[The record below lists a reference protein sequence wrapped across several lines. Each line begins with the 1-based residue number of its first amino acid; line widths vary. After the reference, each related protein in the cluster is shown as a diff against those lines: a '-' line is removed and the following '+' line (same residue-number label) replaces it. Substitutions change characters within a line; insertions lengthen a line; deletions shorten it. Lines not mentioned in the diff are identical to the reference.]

1 MTSVQ
6 AVLSGAAC
14 TKRSKIMKTIKRIT
28 VLLAAFVF
36 MAITVTS
43 SFAATVYYYF
53 GYLYTNI
60 SNDKVSLYGIDDPE
74 MDGLFV
80 PSTLNNKKLVDI
92 RNSAFKDNTVF
103 RYLEFAGATNLERI
117 GSFAFSGCTA
127 IAGEVKIPSNV
138 TTIEVAAFENCTSI
152 ETVVYDS
159 ACGYV
164 PNQCFNG
171 CSSLNSVTLDDSV
184 ETIGDYA
191 FANCG
196 ALTYFV
202 IPSGVTSIA
211 STAFQND
218 ENLTLGVWYG
228 TAGYEYAKAQNIP
241 YILLDGVKLGDVNGD
256 GYININDVTAIQTHL
271 AEFETLTGI
280 AAHAADIDGSGEVK
294 IDDAT
299 ILQEFLAEYQVAYSI
314 GEVMLQ

>member
-14 TKRSKIMKTIKRIT
+14 TKRSKKMKTIKRIT

-53 GYLYTNI
+53 GYLYTSI

-127 IAGEVKIPSNV
+127 VAGEVKIPSNV

-152 ETVVYDS
+152 EKVVYNAS
-159 ACGYV
+159 CGYIS
-164 PNQCFNG
+164 NQCFNG
-171 CSSLNSVTLDDSV
+171 CSSLNSVTLNDTVDR
-184 ETIGDYA
+184 IGDYA
-191 FANCG
+191 FANCRNL
-196 ALTYFV
+196 AYFE
-202 IPSGVTSIA
+202 IPTTVSDISDA
-211 STAFQND
+211 AFRND

-228 TAGYEYAKAQNIP
+228 SYGYDYAIAQNIP
-241 YILLDGVKLGDVNGD
+241 YVLLDGVKLGDASGD
-256 GYININDVTAIQTHL
+256 GSVNINDVTTIQRYL
-271 AEFETLTGI
+271 AELETLEGVYL
-280 AAHAADIDGSGEVK
+280 HAADANQDGTVD
-294 IDDAT
+294 IADAT
-299 ILQEFLAEYQVAYSI
+299 VIQMYLAEYEMEYPI
-314 GEVMLQ
+314 GEVMTQ

>member
-14 TKRSKIMKTIKRIT
+14 TKRSKKMKTIKRIT

-53 GYLYTNI
+53 GYLYTSI

-103 RYLEFAGATNLERI
+103 RYLEFAG
-117 GSFAFSGCTA
+117 
-127 IAGEVKIPSNV
+127 EVKIPSNV

-152 ETVVYDS
+152 EKVVYNAS
-159 ACGYV
+159 CEYV

-171 CSSLNSVTLDDSV
+171 CTSLNSVTLSDNV
-184 ETIGDYA
+184 KKIGDYA
-191 FANCG
+191 FANCSS
-196 ALTYFV
+196 LEYLE
-202 IPSGVTSIA
+202 ITSTVSDISDA
-211 STAFQND
+211 AFQND

-228 TAGYEYAKAQNIP
+228 TAGYDYATKQNIP
-241 YILLDGVKLGDVNGD
+241 YVLLDGVKLGDASGD
-256 GYININDVTAIQTHL
+256 GSVNINDVTSIQRHL
-271 AEFETLTGI
+271 AELETLEGI
-280 AAHAADIDGSGEVK
+280 YLHAADANQDGTVD
-294 IDDAT
+294 IADAT
-299 ILQEFLAEYQVAYSI
+299 AIQMYLAEYEMDYPI
-314 GEVMLQ
+314 GEIMTQ